1 MTGELRRLRRVSPNP
16 SEPNFCYNRR
26 PMAKNEYGADSI
38 KTLDPVTHIR
48 MRPGMYVGE
57 PGTGAMY
64 HDCIYILMK
73 EVIDNSVDEFVMGC
87 GKKIDVTV
95 NYDTGETSVRD
106 YGRGIP
112 LEKVVDCVSQMNTG
126 GKFDSDNFQFSAG
139 MNGVGTKAV
148 NALSEFF
155 EVRSFRDGAYSEA
168 FFKEGRLQS
177 KKRGTC
183 KTREP
188 NGTFIRY
195 RPDVTVL
202 KNFKVR
208 EEHVVR
214 RMKMYC
220 YVNAGLTI
228 NLNGQSICS
237 EHGLADLIAD
247 EAQFEKLYAPFHVK
261 TKNLEIIFTHT
272 NRFGEEY
279 HSFVNGQYTTDGG
292 THLTAFKEALTKALN
307 DWDAKKKFDGDDIR
321 DGLLGAVSLRI
332 MNPVFEGQTK
342 IKFVMNDIRSDLV
355 AEMKKE
361 IEVALHRSP
370 SETEKLIAKIE
381 ETGKIRSQLNSIKKQ
396 ARERSQAVQVRVPQL
411 KDCKNHLKLDK
422 IDKKTGKPEGE
433 GTMIFLTEGKSA
445 GGTLGNARDAMN
457 QAVFFLRGKCLN
469 TCGLNKDVLYK
480 NEEFFNLIKT
490 LDIEDTLDHLRY
502 GKIIFATDAD
512 VDGLHIRML
521 LTTFF
526 MRFYRQLITDGRVF
540 ILETPL
546 FRVRNKKEQYYCFSD
561 EERERAIKA
570 CGRGCE
576 ITRFKGLG
584 ELNAK
589 EFKDFIGPEMR
600 LTPVT
605 CVDDVDVEKTI
616 KFYMGANTPERKDYI
631 MDSLVCDSSEF

>member
-1 MTGELRRLRRVSPNP
+1 
-16 SEPNFCYNRR
+16 
-26 PMAKNEYGADSI
+26 MAKNEYSADNI

-73 EVIDNSVDEFVMGC
+73 EVIDNSIDEFVMGC
-87 GKKIDVTV
+87 GKKINVDV
-95 NYDTGETSVRD
+95 NYTTGETTVRD
-106 YGRGIP
+106 FGRGIP
-112 LEKVVDCVSQMNTG
+112 LEKVVDCVSQMKTG
-126 GKFDSDNFQFSAG
+126 GKFDSDSFQFSAG

-155 EVRSFRDGAYSEA
+155 EVRSFREGEYSEGI
-168 FFKEGRLQS
+168 FKEGRLQS
-177 KKRGTC
+177 KNRGKC
-183 KTREP
+183 KEREP
-188 NGTFIRY
+188 NGTYTRY
-195 RPDVTVL
+195 KPDVKVL
-202 KNFKVR
+202 KNFRVR
-208 EEHVVR
+208 EEHVMR
-214 RMKMYC
+214 RMRMYC

-228 NLNGQSICS
+228 NLNGQAICS
-237 EHGLADLIAD
+237 ERGLADLIAD
-247 EAQFEKLYAPFHVK
+247 EAQFEKLYTPFHIK

-307 DWDAKKKFDGDDIR
+307 DYDSKKHFDGDDIR
-321 DGLLGAVSLRI
+321 DGLIGAVSLRV

-342 IKFVMNDIRSDLV
+342 IKFVMNDLRAELV
-355 AEMKKE
+355 AQMKKE
-361 IEVALHRSP
+361 IETALHRSP

-381 ETGKIRSQLNSIKKQ
+381 ETGKIRSQLNTIKKQ
-396 ARERSQAVQVRVPQL
+396 ARERSQAVSVRVPQL

-422 IDKKTGKPEGE
+422 IDKKTSKPEGE
-433 GTMIFLTEGKSA
+433 NTMIFLAEGRSA

-469 TCGLNKDVLYK
+469 TYGLAKDILYK
-480 NEEFFNLIKT
+480 NEEFYNLIKT

-526 MRFYRQLITDGRVF
+526 MRFFRQLITDGRVF

-546 FRVRNKKEQYYCFSD
+546 FRVRNKKEQYYCYSE
-561 EERERAIKA
+561 EERENAIKK
-570 CGRGCE
+570 CGPKCE

-584 ELNAK
+584 EINAG
-589 EFKDFIGPEMR
+589 EFKEFIGPKMR

-605 CVDDVDVEKTI
+605 CMDDTDIEKTI
-616 KFYMGANTPERKDYI
+616 KFYMGANTPERRDYI
-631 MDSLVCDSSEF
+631 MDTLVCDASD

>member
-1 MTGELRRLRRVSPNP
+1 
-16 SEPNFCYNRR
+16 
-26 PMAKNEYGADSI
+26 MAKDNYGADSI

-73 EVIDNSVDEFVMGC
+73 EVIDNAIDEFGQ
-87 GKKIDVTV
+87 GFGRKIDVTV
-95 NYDTGETSVRD
+95 DYGTGEVSVRD

-126 GKFDSDNFQFSAG
+126 GKYDNENYQFSAG

-155 EVRSFRDGAYSEA
+155 EVRSFRDGAFSEA
-168 FFKEGRLQS
+168 YFKEGRLQS
-177 KKRGTC
+177 RKRGAC

-195 RPDVTVL
+195 RPDAKVL
-202 KNFKVR
+202 KHFKVR
-208 EEHVVR
+208 EEHVLR

-228 NLNGQSICS
+228 NLNGQAICS
-237 EHGLADLIAD
+237 DRGLSDLIAD
-247 EAQFEKLYAPFHVK
+247 EAQFEKLYAPFHLK
-261 TKNLEIIFTHT
+261 TKTLEIIFTHT

-279 HSFVNGQYTTDGG
+279 HTFVNGQYTTDGG

-307 DWDAKKKFDGDDIR
+307 DYDPKRKFDGDDIR
-321 DGLLGAVSLRI
+321 DGLLGAVSVRI

-342 IKFVMNDIRSDLV
+342 IKLVMNDLRADLV
-355 AEMKKE
+355 AQMRKE
-361 IEVALHRSP
+361 IEAVLHRAP
-370 SETEKLIAKIE
+370 AETDKLIAKIE
-381 ETGKIRSQLNSIKKQ
+381 ETGKIRSQLNTIKKQ
-396 ARERSQAVQVRVPQL
+396 ARERSQAVSVRVPQL
-411 KDCKNHLKLDK
+411 KDCKNHLRLDK
-422 IDKKTGKPEGE
+422 INKKTGKPEGDD
-433 GTMIFLTEGKSA
+433 TMIFLTEGQSA
-445 GGTLGNARDAMN
+445 GGTLGLARDTAN
-457 QAVFFLRGKCLN
+457 QAVFFLKGKPLN

-490 LDIEDTLDHLRY
+490 LDIEETLDHLRY
-502 GKIIFATDAD
+502 ARIIFATDAD

-526 MRFYRQLITDGRVF
+526 MRFYRQLVTDGRVF

-546 FRVRNKKEQYYCFSD
+546 FRVRNKKEHYFCYSD
-561 EERERAIKA
+561 AEREAAIKK
-570 CGRGCE
+570 CGKGCE

-584 ELNAK
+584 EIDK
-589 EFKDFIGPEMR
+589 DDFKGFIGDGIR

-605 CVDDVDVEKTI
+605 CADDVDVEKTI
-616 KFYMGANTPERKDYI
+616 KFYMGNNTPERKDYI

>member
-1 MTGELRRLRRVSPNP
+1 
-16 SEPNFCYNRR
+16 
-26 PMAKNEYGADSI
+26 MAKESYGAESI

-48 MRPGMYVGE
+48 TRPGMYVGE

-73 EVIDNSVDEFVMGC
+73 EVIDNSIDEFVMGA

-95 NYDTGETSVRD
+95 DYATGEVSVRD

-126 GKFDSDNFQFSAG
+126 GKFDNENFQFSAG

-155 EVRSFRDGAYSEA
+155 EVRSVREDEFSEA
-168 FFKEGRLQS
+168 YFEEGRLKS
-177 KKRGTC
+177 RKRG
-183 KTREP
+183 KLKVHEP

-195 RPDVTVL
+195 KPDAKVL
-202 KNFKVR
+202 KHFKVR
-208 EEHVVR
+208 EDHVLR

-228 NLNGQSICS
+228 NLNGQRIVSDK
-237 EHGLADLIAD
+237 GLADLIAD
-247 EAQFEKLYAPFHVK
+247 EAQFEKLYSPFHIK
-261 TKNLEIIFTHT
+261 TKTLEIIFTHT

-279 HSFVNGQYTTDGG
+279 YTFVNGQYTTDGG

-307 DWDAKKKFDGDDIR
+307 DFDPKKKFDGDDIR
-321 DGLLGAVSLRI
+321 DGLIGAVSVRI

-342 IKFVMNDIRSDLV
+342 IKLVMNDLRTELV
-355 AEMKKE
+355 QQMKKE
-361 IEVALHRSP
+361 IETELHRSP
-370 SETEKLIAKIE
+370 GETQRLIAKIE
-381 ETGKIRSQLNSIKKQ
+381 ETGKIRSQLNTIKRE
-396 ARERSQAVQVRVPQL
+396 AREKSQAISVRVPQL

-422 IDKKTGKPEGE
+422 INKKTGKPEGAD
-433 GTMIFLTEGKSA
+433 TMIFLTEGLSA
-445 GGTLGNARDAMN
+445 GGTLGAARDAMN
-457 QAVFFLRGKCLN
+457 QAVFFLRGKPLN
-469 TCGLNKDVLYK
+469 TCSLNKDVLYR

-490 LDIEDTLDHLRY
+490 LDVDESLDHLRY

-526 MRFYRQLITDGRVF
+526 MRFYRQLVLDGRVF

-546 FRVRNKKEQYYCFSD
+546 FRVRNKKEHYFCYSD
-561 EERERAIKA
+561 EEREAAIKK
-570 CGRGCE
+570 CGKGCE

-584 ELNAK
+584 EIDR
-589 EFKDFIGPEMR
+589 EDFKGFIGEDMR

-605 CVDDVDVEKTI
+605 CADDSDVEKTI
-616 KFYMGANTPERKDYI
+616 KFYMGSNTPERKDYI
-631 MDSLVCDSSEF
+631 MESLVCDDSAWE

>member
-1 MTGELRRLRRVSPNP
+1 
-16 SEPNFCYNRR
+16 
-26 PMAKNEYGADSI
+26 MAKNDYSAESI

-155 EVRSFRDGAYSEA
+155 EVRSFRNGEYSEA
-168 FFKEGRLQS
+168 LFKEGRLQS
-177 KKRGTC
+177 KRRGTC

-188 NGTFIRY
+188 NGTFIHY
-195 RPDVTVL
+195 RPDVKVL

-208 EEHVVR
+208 EEHVLR
-214 RMKMYC
+214 RMRMYC

-247 EAQFEKLYAPFHVK
+247 EAQFEKLYTPFHVK
-261 TKNLEIIFTHT
+261 TRNLEIIFTHT

-321 DGLLGAVSLRI
+321 DGLVGAVSLRI

-342 IKFVMNDIRSDLV
+342 IKFVMNDIRADLV

-381 ETGKIRSQLNSIKKQ
+381 ETGKIRSQLNTIKKQ

-605 CVDDVDVEKTI
+605 CADDVDVEKTI

>member
-1 MTGELRRLRRVSPNP
+1 
-16 SEPNFCYNRR
+16 
-26 PMAKNEYGADSI
+26 MAKNDYGAESI

-73 EVIDNSVDEFVMGC
+73 EVIDNAIDEFGQGF
-87 GKKIDVTV
+87 GKKIDVNV
-95 NYDTGETSVRD
+95 NYDSGEVSVRD

-126 GKFDSDNFQFSAG
+126 GKYDNENYQFSAG

-148 NALSEFF
+148 NALSEYF
-155 EVRSFRDGAYSEA
+155 EVRAFRGGEYSEA

-195 RPDVTVL
+195 KPDVKVL
-202 KNFKVR
+202 KSFKVR
-208 EEHVVR
+208 EEHVLR
-214 RMKMYC
+214 RMRMYC

-228 NLNGQSICS
+228 NLNGQQICS
-237 EHGLADLIAD
+237 ERGLADLISD
-247 EAQFEKLYAPFHVK
+247 EAQFEKLYAPFYIRTK
-261 TKNLEIIFTHT
+261 TLEIIFTHT

-279 HSFVNGQYTTDGG
+279 HTFVNGQYTTDGG

-307 DWDAKKKFDGDDIR
+307 DYDAKKKFDGDDIR
-321 DGLLGAVSLRI
+321 DGLIGAVSLRI

-342 IKFVMNDIRSDLV
+342 IKFVMNDIRADLV
-355 AEMKKE
+355 AEMKKAIDAE
-361 IEVALHRSP
+361 LHRSP
-370 SETEKLIAKIE
+370 SETDKLIAKIE
-381 ETGKIRSQLNSIKKQ
+381 ETGKIRSQLNTIKKQ
-396 ARERSQAVQVRVPQL
+396 ARERTQAVSVRVPQL

-422 IDKKTGKPEGE
+422 VNKKTGKAEGE
-433 GTMIFLTEGKSA
+433 ETMIFLTEGKSA

-490 LDIEDTLDHLRY
+490 LDIEETLDHLRY

-526 MRFYRQLITDGRVF
+526 MRFYRQLVTDGRIF

-561 EERERAIKA
+561 DEREKAIRK
-570 CGRGCE
+570 CGKGCE

-605 CVDDVDVEKTI
+605 CADDTDVEKTI

>member
-1 MTGELRRLRRVSPNP
+1 
-16 SEPNFCYNRR
+16 
-26 PMAKNEYGADSI
+26 MAKNDYGAESI

-64 HDCIYILMK
+64 HDCVYILMK
-73 EVIDNSVDEFVMGC
+73 EVIDNAIDEFGQGF
-87 GKKIDVTV
+87 GKKIDVNV
-95 NYDTGETSVRD
+95 NYASGEVSVRD

-126 GKFDSDNFQFSAG
+126 GKYDNENYQFSAG

-155 EVRSFRDGAYSEA
+155 EVRAFRGGEYSEA

-195 RPDVTVL
+195 KPDVKVL

-208 EEHVVR
+208 EEHVLR
-214 RMKMYC
+214 RMRMYC

-228 NLNGQSICS
+228 NLNGQPICS
-237 EHGLADLIAD
+237 ERGLADLISD
-247 EAQFEKLYAPFHVK
+247 EAQFEKLYAPFHIRTK
-261 TKNLEIIFTHT
+261 TLEIIFTHT

-279 HSFVNGQYTTDGG
+279 HTFVNGQYTTDGG

-307 DWDAKKKFDGDDIR
+307 DYDAKKKFDGDDIR
-321 DGLLGAVSLRI
+321 DGLIGAVSLRI

-342 IKFVMNDIRSDLV
+342 IKFVMNDIRADLV
-355 AEMKKE
+355 AEMKKAIDAE
-361 IEVALHRSP
+361 LHRAP
-370 SETEKLIAKIE
+370 AETDKLIAKIE
-381 ETGKIRSQLNSIKKQ
+381 ETGKIRSQLNTIKKQ
-396 ARERSQAVQVRVPQL
+396 ARERTQAVSVRVPQL

-422 IDKKTGKPEGE
+422 INKKTGKAEGE
-433 GTMIFLTEGKSA
+433 ETMIFLTEGKSA

-490 LDIEDTLDHLRY
+490 LDIEETLDHLRY

-526 MRFYRQLITDGRVF
+526 MRFYRQLVTDGRIY

-561 EERERAIKA
+561 DEREKAIRK
-570 CGRGCE
+570 CGKGCE

-605 CVDDVDVEKTI
+605 CADDTDVEKTI

-631 MDSLVCDSSEF
+631 MDSLVCDSSEY

>member
-1 MTGELRRLRRVSPNP
+1 
-16 SEPNFCYNRR
+16 
-26 PMAKNEYGADSI
+26 MAKDYGDTSI

-48 MRPGMYVGE
+48 TRPGMYVGE

-73 EVIDNSVDEFVMGC
+73 EVIDNSVDEFVMGK
-87 GKKIDVTV
+87 GKRIDVNV

-112 LEKVVDCVSQMNTG
+112 LGKVVDCVSQMNTG
-126 GKFDSDNFQFSAG
+126 GKFDSDAFQFSAG

-148 NALSEFF
+148 NALSSFF
-155 EVRSFRDGAYSEA
+155 EVRSFRDGEFSEA
-168 FFKEGRLQS
+168 YFEEGRLKRQ
-177 KKRGTC
+177 KRGKQ
-183 KTREP
+183 KTAEK

-195 RPDVTVL
+195 KPDVKVL
-202 KNFKVR
+202 KHFKVR
-208 EEHVVR
+208 EEHVLR

-228 NLNGQSICS
+228 VLNGQEICS
-237 EHGLADLIAD
+237 DRGLADLIAD
-247 EAQFEKLYAPFHVK
+247 EAQFEKLYAPFHIR
-261 TKNLEIIFTHT
+261 TKQFEIIFTHT

-307 DWDAKKKFDGDDIR
+307 EYDTKKKFDGDDIR
-321 DGLLGAVSLRI
+321 DGLIGAVSLRI

-342 IKFVMNDIRSDLV
+342 IKFVMNDIKADLV

-361 IEVALHRSP
+361 ILAALHRS
-370 SETEKLIAKIE
+370 SAETEKLVKKIE
-381 ETGKIRSQLNSIKKQ
+381 ETGKIRSQLNTIKKQ
-396 ARERSQAVQVRVPQL
+396 ARERTQATSVRVPQL
-411 KDCKNHLKLDK
+411 KDCKNHLRLDK
-422 IDKKTGKPEGE
+422 IVKKTGKPEGE
-433 GTMIFLTEGKSA
+433 DTMIFLTEGQSA

-457 QAVFFLRGKCLN
+457 QAVFFLRGKPLN
-469 TCGLNKDVLYK
+469 TFGVGKEVLYK

-490 LDIEDTLDHLRY
+490 LDIEETLDHLRY

-521 LTTFF
+521 LATFF
-526 MRFYRQLITDGRVF
+526 MRFYRQLITDGRVY

-546 FRVRNKKEQYYCFSD
+546 FRVRNKKEQHYCFSD
-561 EERERAIKA
+561 EEREEAIKK

-589 EFKDFIGPEMR
+589 EFKDFIGPNMR

-605 CVDDVDVEKTI
+605 CSDDIDVEKTI

-631 MDSLVCDSSEF
+631 MDSLVCDAAEF

>member
-1 MTGELRRLRRVSPNP
+1 
-16 SEPNFCYNRR
+16 
-26 PMAKNEYGADSI
+26 MAKENYSDDNI

-73 EVIDNSVDEFVMGC
+73 EVIDNSIDEFVMGC
-87 GKKIDVTV
+87 GKRIDVTV

-112 LEKVVDCVSQMNTG
+112 LGKVVDCVSQMNTG
-126 GKFDSDNFQFSAG
+126 GKFDSDSFQFSAG

-155 EVRSFRDGAYSEA
+155 EVRSYREGEFSEA
-168 FFKEGRLQS
+168 YFEEGRLKS
-177 KKRGTC
+177 KKRG
-183 KTREP
+183 KQKEP
-188 NGTFIRY
+188 QRDGTFIRY
-195 RPDVTVL
+195 KPDAKVL
-202 KNFKVR
+202 KHFKVR
-208 EEHVVR
+208 EEHVLR

-228 NLNGQSICS
+228 TLNGQTICS
-237 EHGLADLIAD
+237 DHGLQDLIAD
-247 EAQFEKLYAPFHVK
+247 EVQFEKLYAPFHIK
-261 TKNLEIIFTHT
+261 TKTLEIIFTHT

-307 DWDAKKKFDGDDIR
+307 DYDSKKKFEGDDIR
-321 DGLLGAVSLRI
+321 DGLIGAVSIRI

-355 AEMKKE
+355 AEMRKE
-361 IEVALHRSP
+361 IESALHRSP
-370 SETEKLIAKIE
+370 AETDKLIAKIE
-381 ETGKIRSQLNSIKKQ
+381 ETGKIRSQLVTIKKK
-396 ARERSQAVQVRVPQL
+396 AREHAQAVSVRVPQL

-422 IDKKTGKPEGE
+422 INKKTGKAEGE
-433 GTMIFLTEGKSA
+433 DTMIFLTEGLSA
-445 GGTLGNARDAMN
+445 GGTLGKVRDAAT

-469 TCGLNKDVLYK
+469 TCGMSKNVLYE
-480 NEEFFNLIKT
+480 NVEFFNLIKT
-490 LDIEDTLDHLRY
+490 LDVDETLEHLRY

-526 MRFYRQLITDGRVF
+526 MRFYRQLVTDGRVF

-561 EERERAIKA
+561 EERETAIKK

-584 ELNAK
+584 ELDDDD
-589 EFKDFIGPEMR
+589 FRDFIGPDMR

-605 CVDDVDVEKTI
+605 CADDSDVEKTI
-616 KFYMGANTPERKDYI
+616 KFYMGSNTPERKDYI
-631 MDSLVCDSSEF
+631 MNTLVCDETSFE

>member
-1 MTGELRRLRRVSPNP
+1 
-16 SEPNFCYNRR
+16 
-26 PMAKNEYGADSI
+26 MAKDYGDTSI

-48 MRPGMYVGE
+48 TRPGMYVGE

-73 EVIDNSVDEFVMGC
+73 EVIDNSIDEFVMGC
-87 GKKIDVTV
+87 GKRIDVNV

-112 LEKVVDCVSQMNTG
+112 LGKVVDCVSQMNTG
-126 GKFDSDNFQFSAG
+126 GKFDSDSFQFSAG

-155 EVRSFRDGAYSEA
+155 EVRAFREGEFSEA

-177 KKRGTC
+177 KKRGKQ
-183 KTREP
+183 KTAERD
-188 NGTFIRY
+188 GTFIRY
-195 RPDVTVL
+195 KPDVKVL

-228 NLNGQSICS
+228 TLNGQEICS
-237 EHGLADLIAD
+237 DHGLADLIAD
-247 EAQFEKLYAPFHVK
+247 EAQFEKLYAPFHIK

-307 DWDAKKKFDGDDIR
+307 EYDSKKKFDGDDIR
-321 DGLLGAVSLRI
+321 DGLIGAVSLRI

-342 IKFVMNDIRSDLV
+342 IKFVMNDIKAELV
-355 AEMKKE
+355 TEMRQE
-361 IEVALHRSP
+361 ILSALHRS
-370 SETEKLIAKIE
+370 SAETEKLIKKIE
-381 ETGKIRSQLNSIKKQ
+381 ETGKIRSQLNTIKKQ
-396 ARERSQAVQVRVPQL
+396 ARERAQATSVRVPQL

-422 IDKKTGKPEGE
+422 IVKKTGKPEGE
-433 GTMIFLTEGKSA
+433 DTMIFLTEGQSA

-457 QAVFFLRGKCLN
+457 QAVFFLRGKPLN
-469 TCGLNKDVLYK
+469 TFGVGKEVLYK

-490 LDIEDTLDHLRY
+490 LDIEETLDHLRY

-521 LTTFF
+521 LATFF
-526 MRFYRQLITDGRVF
+526 MRFYRQLITDGRVY

-561 EERERAIKA
+561 REREEAIRK

-589 EFKDFIGPEMR
+589 EFKDFIGPDMR

-605 CVDDVDVEKTI
+605 CSDDVDVEKTI

-631 MDSLVCDSSEF
+631 MDSLVCDAAEF

>member
-1 MTGELRRLRRVSPNP
+1 
-16 SEPNFCYNRR
+16 
-26 PMAKNEYGADSI
+26 MAKDYADSSI

-73 EVIDNSVDEFVMGC
+73 EVIDNSIDEFVMGA
-87 GKKIDVTV
+87 GRRIDVNV

-112 LEKVVDCVSQMNTG
+112 LGKVVDCVSQMNTG
-126 GKFDSDNFQFSAG
+126 GKFDSDSFQFSAG

-155 EVRSFRDGAYSEA
+155 EVRSYRDGEYSEA
-168 FFKEGRLQS
+168 YFEEGRIKS
-177 KKRGTC
+177 KKRGKA
-183 KTREP
+183 KTSDGH
-188 NGTFIRY
+188 GTYTRY
-195 RPDVTVL
+195 KPDVKVL
-202 KNFKVR
+202 KHFKVR

-214 RMKMYC
+214 RMRMYC

-228 NLNGQSICS
+228 SLNGQEIRSDK
-237 EHGLADLIAD
+237 GLQDLIAD
-247 EAQFEKLYAPFHVK
+247 EAQFEKLYQPFHVK

-272 NRFGEEY
+272 NRFGEGY

-307 DWDAKKKFDGDDIR
+307 DYDPKKKFDGDDIR
-321 DGLLGAVSLRI
+321 DGLIGAVSLRI

-342 IKFVMNDIRSDLV
+342 IKFVMNDIRAELV
-355 AEMKKE
+355 QQMKKE
-361 IEVALHRSP
+361 IEAALHRSP
-370 SETEKLIAKIE
+370 AETEKLIAKIE
-381 ETGKIRSQLNSIKKQ
+381 ETGKIRSQLNTIKKQ
-396 ARERSQAVQVRVPQL
+396 ARERTQATQVRVPQL

-422 IDKKTGKPEGE
+422 INKKTGKAEGE
-433 GTMIFLTEGKSA
+433 ETMIFLTEGKSA

-469 TCGLNKDVLYK
+469 TFGLNKDILYK
-480 NEEFFNLIKT
+480 NEEFFNLIKS
-490 LDIEDTLDHLRY
+490 LDIEEKLDNLRY

-526 MRFYRQLITDGRVF
+526 MRFYRQLIMDGRVF

-561 EERERAIKA
+561 AEREAAIKK

-589 EFKDFIGPEMR
+589 EFKDFIGPKMR

-605 CVDDVDVEKTI
+605 CADDVDVEKTI
-616 KFYMGANTPERKDYI
+616 KFYMGSNTPERKDYI
-631 MDSLVCDSSEF
+631 MESLVCDSSDF

>member
-1 MTGELRRLRRVSPNP
+1 
-16 SEPNFCYNRR
+16 
-26 PMAKNEYGADSI
+26 MAKDNYGADSI

-73 EVIDNSVDEFVMGC
+73 EVIDNAIDEFGQ
-87 GKKIDVTV
+87 GFGRKIDVTV
-95 NYDTGETSVRD
+95 NYDTGEVSVRD

-126 GKFDSDNFQFSAG
+126 GKYDNENYQFSAG

-168 FFKEGRLQS
+168 FFREGRLQS

-183 KTREP
+183 RTREP
-188 NGTFIRY
+188 DGTFIRY
-195 RPDVTVL
+195 KPDVKVL

-208 EEHVVR
+208 EEHVLR

-228 NLNGQSICS
+228 HLNGQSICS
-237 EHGLADLIAD
+237 DKGLSDLIAD
-247 EAQFEKLYAPFHVK
+247 EAQFEKLYAPFHLK
-261 TKNLEIIFTHT
+261 TKTLEIIFTHT

-279 HSFVNGQYTTDGG
+279 HTFVNGQYTTDCG

-307 DWDAKKKFDGDDIR
+307 DYDPKKKFDGDDIR
-321 DGLLGAVSLRI
+321 DGLLGAVSVRI

-342 IKFVMNDIRSDLV
+342 IKLVMNDLRADLV
-355 AEMKKE
+355 AQMRKE
-361 IEVALHRSP
+361 IEAVLHRAP
-370 SETEKLIAKIE
+370 AEADKLIAKIE
-381 ETGKIRSQLNSIKKQ
+381 ETGRIRSQLNTIKKQ
-396 ARERSQAVQVRVPQL
+396 ARERSQAVSVRVPQL
-411 KDCKNHLKLDK
+411 KDCKNHLRLDK
-422 IDKKTGKPEGE
+422 INKKTGKPEGDD
-433 GTMIFLTEGKSA
+433 TMIFLTEGQSA
-445 GGTLGNARDAMN
+445 GGTLGLARDTTN
-457 QAVFFLRGKCLN
+457 QAVFFLKGKPLN
-469 TCGLNKDVLYK
+469 TCGLNKDVLYR

-490 LDIEDTLDHLRY
+490 LDIEETLDHLRY
-502 GKIIFATDAD
+502 SRIVFATDAD

-526 MRFYRQLITDGRVF
+526 MRFYRQLVTDGRVF

-546 FRVRNKKEQYYCFSD
+546 FRVRNKKEHYFCYTD
-561 EERERAIKA
+561 AEREAAIRK
-570 CGRGCE
+570 CGKGCE

-584 ELNAK
+584 EIDK
-589 EFKDFIGPEMR
+589 DDFKGFIGEGIR

-605 CVDDVDVEKTI
+605 CSDDVDVEKTI
-616 KFYMGANTPERKDYI
+616 KFYMGNNTPERKDYI
-631 MDSLVCDSSEF
+631 MDSLVCDSTEF

>member
-1 MTGELRRLRRVSPNP
+1 
-16 SEPNFCYNRR
+16 
-26 PMAKNEYGADSI
+26 MAKNDYSAASI

-48 MRPGMYVGE
+48 TRPGMYVGE

-73 EVIDNSVDEFVMGC
+73 EVIDNSIDEFVMGC

-95 NYDTGETSVRD
+95 NYTTGETSVRD

-126 GKFDSDNFQFSAG
+126 GKFDSDSFQFSAG

-155 EVRSFRDGAYSEA
+155 EVRAFRDGEYSEA
-168 FFKEGRLQS
+168 FFKEGRLQT
-177 KKRGTC
+177 KKRGKC
-183 KTREP
+183 ASREP

-195 RPDVTVL
+195 KPDAKVL

-208 EEHVVR
+208 EEHVLR

-228 NLNGQSICS
+228 NLNGEPICS
-237 EHGLADLIAD
+237 DRGLADLIAD

-272 NRFGEEY
+272 NRFGEQY

-307 DWDAKKKFDGDDIR
+307 DYDPKKKFDGDDIR
-321 DGLLGAVSLRI
+321 DGLIGAVSIRI

-342 IKFVMNDIRSDLV
+342 IKFVMNDIRAELV
-355 AEMKKE
+355 QQMRKE
-361 IEVALHRSP
+361 IEAALHRSAA
-370 SETEKLIAKIE
+370 ETEKLIAKIE

-396 ARERSQAVQVRVPQL
+396 ARERTQAVSVRVPQL

-422 IDKKTGKPEGE
+422 IDKKTKRPEGDD
-433 GTMIFLTEGKSA
+433 TMIFLTEGQSA
-445 GGTLGNARDAMN
+445 GGTLGLARDAMN
-457 QAVFFLRGKCLN
+457 QAVFFLKGKPLN

-490 LDIEDTLDHLRY
+490 LDIEETLDHLRY
-502 GKIIFATDAD
+502 SKIIFATDAD

-526 MRFYRQLITDGRVF
+526 MRFYRQLITDGRVY

-546 FRVRNKKEQYYCFSD
+546 FRVRNKKEQYYCFTD
-561 EERERAIKA
+561 EEREAAIKK

-589 EFKDFIGPEMR
+589 EFKDFIGEEMR

-605 CVDDVDVEKTI
+605 CADDHDVEKTI
-616 KFYMGANTPERKDYI
+616 KFYMGSNTPERKDYI
-631 MDSLVCDSSEF
+631 MESLVCDAAEF

>member
-1 MTGELRRLRRVSPNP
+1 
-16 SEPNFCYNRR
+16 
-26 PMAKNEYGADSI
+26 MAKDYKDDSI

-64 HDCIYILMK
+64 HDCIYIMMK
-73 EVIDNSVDEFVMGC
+73 EVIDNSIDEFVMGE
-87 GKKIDVTV
+87 GKRIDVTV

-112 LEKVVDCVSQMNTG
+112 LGKVVDCVSQMNTG
-126 GKFDSDNFQFSAG
+126 GKFDSESFQFSAG

-155 EVRSFRDGAYSEA
+155 EVRSFRDGEYSEA
-168 FFKEGRLQS
+168 FFEEGRIKSQ
-177 KKRGTC
+177 KRGKA
-183 KTREP
+183 KTSDGH
-188 NGTFIRY
+188 GTFIRY
-195 RPDVTVL
+195 KPDVKIL
-202 KNFKVR
+202 KHFKVR
-208 EEHVVR
+208 EEHVLR

-228 NLNGQSICS
+228 SLNGQEIRSDR
-237 EHGLADLIAD
+237 GLSDLIAD
-247 EAQFEKLYAPFHVK
+247 EAQFEKLYTPFHIK

-272 NRFGEEY
+272 NRFGEQY

-307 DWDAKKKFDGDDIR
+307 DYDAKKKFDGDDIR
-321 DGLLGAVSLRI
+321 DGLIGSVSLRI

-342 IKFVMNDIRSDLV
+342 IKLVMNDIRADLV
-355 AEMKKE
+355 SQMKKE
-361 IEVALHRSP
+361 IEAVLHRSP
-370 SETEKLIAKIE
+370 SETEKLISKIE

-396 ARERSQAVQVRVPQL
+396 ARERTQATQVRVPQL

-422 IDKKTGKPEGE
+422 INRKTGRPEGE
-433 GTMIFLTEGKSA
+433 ETMIFLTEGQSA

-457 QAVFFLRGKCLN
+457 QAVFFLRGKPLN
-469 TCGLNKDVLYK
+469 TFGVGKEVLYK

-490 LDIEDTLDHLRY
+490 LDIEDTLEHLRY

-526 MRFYRQLITDGRVF
+526 MRFYRQLVTDGRIF

-546 FRVRNKKEQYYCFSD
+546 FRVRNKKEQYYCYSD
-561 EERERAIKA
+561 GEREAAIKK
-570 CGRGCE
+570 CGKGCE

-584 ELNAK
+584 EVNAK
-589 EFKDFIGPEMR
+589 EFKDFIGENMR

-605 CVDDVDVEKTI
+605 CSDDVDVEKTI

-631 MDSLVCDSSEF
+631 MDTLVCDESSFE

>member
-1 MTGELRRLRRVSPNP
+1 
-16 SEPNFCYNRR
+16 
-26 PMAKNEYGADSI
+26 MAKENYGADSI

-73 EVIDNSVDEFVMGC
+73 EVIDNAIDEFVQGF
-87 GKKIDVTV
+87 GKKIDVNV
-95 NYDTGETSVRD
+95 NYDTGEVSVRD

-126 GKFDSDNFQFSAG
+126 GKYDNENYQFSAG

-155 EVRSFRDGAYSEA
+155 EVRAFRDGAYSEG

-177 KKRGTC
+177 QKRGKC
-183 KTREP
+183 AKSEP
-188 NGTFIRY
+188 NGTYIHY
-195 RPDVTVL
+195 KPDVKVL

-208 EEHVVR
+208 EEHVLR

-228 NLNGQSICS
+228 VLNGQEICS
-237 EHGLADLIAD
+237 THGLADLIAD
-247 EAQFEKLYAPFHVK
+247 EAQFEKLYAPFHIK
-261 TKNLEIIFTHT
+261 TKSLEIIFTHT

-279 HSFVNGQYTTDGG
+279 HTFVNGQYTTDGG
-292 THLTAFKEALTKALN
+292 THLTAFKEALTKPLN
-307 DWDAKKKFDGDDIR
+307 DYDPKKKFDGDDIR
-321 DGLLGAVSLRI
+321 DGLLGAVSVRI

-342 IKFVMNDIRSDLV
+342 IKLVMNDLRSDLV
-355 AEMKKE
+355 AQMRKE
-361 IEVALHRSP
+361 IETVLHRSP
-370 SETEKLIAKIE
+370 AETDKLIAKIE
-381 ETGKIRSQLNSIKKQ
+381 ETGKIRSQLNTIKKQ
-396 ARERSQAVQVRVPQL
+396 ARERSQAVSVRVPQL

-422 IDKKTGKPEGE
+422 INKKTGKPEGDD
-433 GTMIFLTEGKSA
+433 TMIFLTEGQSA
-445 GGTLGNARDAMN
+445 GGTLGLARDTMN
-457 QAVFFLRGKCLN
+457 QAVFFLKGKPLN
-469 TCGLNKDVLYK
+469 TCGLNKDVLYR

-502 GKIIFATDAD
+502 GRIIFATDAD

-546 FRVRNKKEQYYCFSD
+546 FRVRNKKEHYFCYSD
-561 EERERAIKA
+561 AEREAAIKK
-570 CGRGCE
+570 CGKGCE

-584 ELNAK
+584 EIDK
-589 EFKDFIGPEMR
+589 DDFKGFIGDEIR

-605 CVDDVDVEKTI
+605 CADDQDVEKTI
-616 KFYMGANTPERKDYI
+616 KFYMGSNTPERKDYI

>member
-1 MTGELRRLRRVSPNP
+1 
-16 SEPNFCYNRR
+16 
-26 PMAKNEYGADSI
+26 MAKDYGDTSI

-73 EVIDNSVDEFVMGC
+73 EVIDNSIDEFVMGC

-95 NYDTGETSVRD
+95 NYDTGEVSVRD

-112 LEKVVDCVSQMNTG
+112 LGKVVDCVSQMNTG
-126 GKFDSDNFQFSAG
+126 GKFDSDSFQFSAG

-155 EVRSFRDGAYSEA
+155 EVRSFREGEFSEA
-168 FFKEGRLQS
+168 YFEEGRLKS
-177 KKRGTC
+177 KRRGKQ
-183 KTREP
+183 KTAERD
-188 NGTFIRY
+188 GTFIRY
-195 RPDVTVL
+195 KPDVKVL
-202 KNFKVR
+202 KHFKVR
-208 EEHVVR
+208 EEHVLR

-228 NLNGQSICS
+228 VLNGQSICS
-237 EHGLADLIAD
+237 ERGLADLVSD
-247 EAQFEKLYAPFHVK
+247 EVQFEKLYTPFHVK

-307 DWDAKKKFDGDDIR
+307 DYDAKKKFDGDDIR
-321 DGLLGAVSLRI
+321 DGLLGAVSIRI

-342 IKFVMNDIRSDLV
+342 IKFVMNDIRAELV
-355 AEMKKE
+355 AEMKKA
-361 IEVALHRSP
+361 IEAELHRAP
-370 SETEKLIAKIE
+370 AETEKLIAKIE
-381 ETGKIRSQLNSIKKQ
+381 ETGKIRSQLNTIKKK
-396 ARERSQAVQVRVPQL
+396 AREHAQAVSVRVPQL
-411 KDCKNHLKLDK
+411 KDCKHHLRLDK
-422 IDKKTGKPEGE
+422 VDRKTGQPEGAD
-433 GTMIFLTEGKSA
+433 TMIFLTEGLSA
-445 GGTLGNARDAMN
+445 GGTLGLARDTMN
-457 QAVFFLRGKCLN
+457 QAVFFLKGKPLN
-469 TCGLNKDVLYK
+469 TCGLNKDVLYR

-526 MRFYRQLITDGRVF
+526 MRFYRQLVTDGRVF

-546 FRVRNKKEQYYCFSD
+546 FRVRNKKEHYFCYTD
-561 EERERAIKA
+561 AEREAAIRK

-589 EFKDFIGPEMR
+589 EFKDFIGPDMR

-605 CVDDVDVEKTI
+605 CSDDQDVEKTI
-616 KFYMGANTPERKDYI
+616 KFYMGSNTPERKGYI
-631 MDSLVCDSSEF
+631 MDSLVCDAAEF

>member
-1 MTGELRRLRRVSPNP
+1 
-16 SEPNFCYNRR
+16 
-26 PMAKNEYGADSI
+26 
-38 KTLDPVTHIR
+38 
-48 MRPGMYVGE
+48 MYVGE

-73 EVIDNSVDEFVMGC
+73 EVIDNSVDEFVMGE
-87 GKKIDVTV
+87 GKRIEVNV
-95 NYDTGETSVRD
+95 NYDSGETSVRD

-112 LEKVVDCVSQMNTG
+112 LGKVVDCVSQMNTG
-126 GKFDSDNFQFSAG
+126 GKFDSDAFQFSAG

-155 EVRSFRDGAYSEA
+155 EVRSFREGEFSEA

-177 KKRGTC
+177 KKRGKC
-183 KTREP
+183 KTSEAH
-188 NGTFIRY
+188 GTFIRY
-195 RPDVTVL
+195 KPDVKVL

-208 EEHVVR
+208 EEHVLR
-214 RMKMYC
+214 RMRMYC

-228 NLNGQSICS
+228 SLNGQEICS
-237 EHGLADLIAD
+237 DHGLADLIAD

-307 DWDAKKKFDGDDIR
+307 EYDSKKKFDGDDIR
-321 DGLLGAVSLRI
+321 DGLIGAVSLRI

-355 AEMKKE
+355 NEMKKE
-361 IEVALHRSP
+361 ILTVLHRAP
-370 SETEKLIAKIE
+370 AETEKLISKIE
-381 ETGKIRSQLNSIKKQ
+381 ETGKIRSQLNTIKKQ
-396 ARERSQAVQVRVPQL
+396 AREKSQAISVRVPQL

-422 IDKKTGKPEGE
+422 VNKKTGRPEGDD
-433 GTMIFLTEGKSA
+433 TMIFLTEGLSA
-445 GGTLGNARDAMN
+445 GGTLGQARDAMN

-469 TCGLNKDVLYK
+469 TCGLNKSVLYD
-480 NEEFFNLIKT
+480 NAEFFNLIKT
-490 LDIEDTLDHLRY
+490 LDVDETLDHLRY

-526 MRFYRQLITDGRVF
+526 MRFYRQLITDGRVY

-561 EERERAIKA
+561 EEREEAIKK

-589 EFKDFIGPEMR
+589 EFKDFIGPDMR

-605 CVDDVDVEKTI
+605 CSDDTDVEKTI
-616 KFYMGANTPERKDYI
+616 KFYMGQNTEERRNYI
-631 MDSLVCDSSEF
+631 MDSLVCDAQDF

>member
-1 MTGELRRLRRVSPNP
+1 
-16 SEPNFCYNRR
+16 
-26 PMAKNEYGADSI
+26 MAKDYGDTSI

-48 MRPGMYVGE
+48 TRPGMYVGE

-73 EVIDNSVDEFVMGC
+73 EVIDNSVDEFVMGK
-87 GKKIDVTV
+87 GKRIDVNV

-112 LEKVVDCVSQMNTG
+112 LGKVVDCVSQMNTG
-126 GKFDSDNFQFSAG
+126 GKFDSDAFQFSAG

-148 NALSEFF
+148 NALSSFF
-155 EVRSFRDGAYSEA
+155 EVRSFRDGEFSEA
-168 FFKEGRLQS
+168 YFEEGRLKRQ
-177 KKRGTC
+177 KRGKQ
-183 KTREP
+183 KTAEK

-195 RPDVTVL
+195 KPDVKVL
-202 KNFKVR
+202 KHFKVR
-208 EEHVVR
+208 EEHVLR

-228 NLNGQSICS
+228 VLNGQEICS
-237 EHGLADLIAD
+237 DRGRADLIAD
-247 EAQFEKLYAPFHVK
+247 EAQFEKLYAPFHIR
-261 TKNLEIIFTHT
+261 TKQFEIIFTHT

-307 DWDAKKKFDGDDIR
+307 EYDTKKKFDGDDIR
-321 DGLLGAVSLRI
+321 DGLIGAVSLRI

-342 IKFVMNDIRSDLV
+342 IKFVMNDIKADLV

-361 IEVALHRSP
+361 ILAALHRS
-370 SETEKLIAKIE
+370 SAETEKLVKKIE
-381 ETGKIRSQLNSIKKQ
+381 ETGKIRSQLNTIKKQ
-396 ARERSQAVQVRVPQL
+396 ARERTQATSVRVPQL
-411 KDCKNHLKLDK
+411 KDCKNHLRLDK
-422 IDKKTGKPEGE
+422 IVKKTGKPEGE
-433 GTMIFLTEGKSA
+433 DTMIFLTEGQSA

-457 QAVFFLRGKCLN
+457 QAVFFLRGKPLN
-469 TCGLNKDVLYK
+469 TFGVGKEVLYK

-490 LDIEDTLDHLRY
+490 LDIEETLDHLRY

-521 LTTFF
+521 LATFF
-526 MRFYRQLITDGRVF
+526 MRFYRQLITDGRVY

-546 FRVRNKKEQYYCFSD
+546 FRVRNKKEQHYCFSD
-561 EERERAIKA
+561 EEREEAIKK

-576 ITRFKGLG
+576 STRFKGLG

-589 EFKDFIGPEMR
+589 EFKDFIGPNMR

-605 CVDDVDVEKTI
+605 CSDDIDVEKTI

-631 MDSLVCDSSEF
+631 MDSLVCDAAEF

>member
-1 MTGELRRLRRVSPNP
+1 
-16 SEPNFCYNRR
+16 
-26 PMAKNEYGADSI
+26 MAKDNYGADSI

-73 EVIDNSVDEFVMGC
+73 EVIDNAIDEFGQ
-87 GKKIDVTV
+87 GFGRKIDVTV
-95 NYDTGETSVRD
+95 NYDTGEVSVRD

-126 GKFDSDNFQFSAG
+126 GKYDNENYQFSAG

-168 FFKEGRLQS
+168 FFREGRLQS

-183 KTREP
+183 RTREP
-188 NGTFIRY
+188 DGTFIRY
-195 RPDVTVL
+195 KPDVKVL

-208 EEHVVR
+208 EEHVLR

-237 EHGLADLIAD
+237 DKGLSDLIAD
-247 EAQFEKLYAPFHVK
+247 EAQFEKLYAPFHLK
-261 TKNLEIIFTHT
+261 TKTLEIIFTHT

-279 HSFVNGQYTTDGG
+279 HTFVNGQYTTDGG

-307 DWDAKKKFDGDDIR
+307 DYDPKKKFDGDDIR
-321 DGLLGAVSLRI
+321 DGLLGAVSVRI

-342 IKFVMNDIRSDLV
+342 IKLVMNDLRADLV
-355 AEMKKE
+355 AQMRKE
-361 IEVALHRSP
+361 IEAVLHRAP
-370 SETEKLIAKIE
+370 AEADKLIAKIE
-381 ETGKIRSQLNSIKKQ
+381 ETGRIRSQLNTIKKQ
-396 ARERSQAVQVRVPQL
+396 ARERSQAVSVRVPQL
-411 KDCKNHLKLDK
+411 KDCKNHLRLDK
-422 IDKKTGKPEGE
+422 INKKTGKPEGDD
-433 GTMIFLTEGKSA
+433 TMIFLTEGQSA
-445 GGTLGNARDAMN
+445 GGTLGLARDTTN
-457 QAVFFLRGKCLN
+457 QAVFFLKGKPLN
-469 TCGLNKDVLYK
+469 TCGLNKDVLYR

-490 LDIEDTLDHLRY
+490 LDIEETLDHLRY
-502 GKIIFATDAD
+502 SRIVFATDAD

-526 MRFYRQLITDGRVF
+526 MRFYRQLVTDGRVF

-546 FRVRNKKEQYYCFSD
+546 FRVRNKKEHYFCYTD
-561 EERERAIKA
+561 AEREAAIRK
-570 CGRGCE
+570 CGKGCE

-584 ELNAK
+584 EIDK
-589 EFKDFIGPEMR
+589 DDFKGFIGEGIR

-605 CVDDVDVEKTI
+605 CSDDVDVEKTI
-616 KFYMGANTPERKDYI
+616 KFYMGNNTPERKDYI
-631 MDSLVCDSSEF
+631 MDSLVCDSTEF

>member
-1 MTGELRRLRRVSPNP
+1 
-16 SEPNFCYNRR
+16 
-26 PMAKNEYGADSI
+26 MAKDYGDKSI

-48 MRPGMYVGE
+48 TRPGMYVGE

-73 EVIDNSVDEFVMGC
+73 EVIDNSIDEFVMGC
-87 GKKIDVTV
+87 GKRIDVNV
-95 NYDTGETSVRD
+95 NYDSGEVSVRD

-112 LEKVVDCVSQMNTG
+112 LGKVVDCVSQMNTG
-126 GKFDSDNFQFSAG
+126 GKFDSDAFQFSAG

-155 EVRSFRDGAYSEA
+155 EVRSFREGEFSEA

-177 KKRGTC
+177 KKRGKQ
-183 KTREP
+183 KTAERD
-188 NGTFIRY
+188 GTFIRY
-195 RPDVTVL
+195 KPDVKVL
-202 KNFKVR
+202 KHFKVR

-228 NLNGQSICS
+228 NLNGQEICS
-237 EHGLADLIAD
+237 DHGLADLIAD
-247 EAQFEKLYAPFHVK
+247 EAQFEKLYAPFHIK

-307 DWDAKKKFDGDDIR
+307 EYDTKKKFDGDDIR
-321 DGLLGAVSLRI
+321 DGLIGAVSLRI

-342 IKFVMNDIRSDLV
+342 IKFVMNDIKAELV
-355 AEMKKE
+355 NEMKKE
-361 IEVALHRSP
+361 ILTVLHRSS
-370 SETEKLIAKIE
+370 SETEKLITKIE
-381 ETGKIRSQLNSIKKQ
+381 ETGKIRSQLNTIKKQ
-396 ARERSQAVQVRVPQL
+396 ARERTQATSVRVPQL

-422 IDKKTGKPEGE
+422 IVKKTGKPEGDE
-433 GTMIFLTEGKSA
+433 TMIFLTEGKSA

-457 QAVFFLRGKCLN
+457 QAVFFLRGKPLN
-469 TCGLNKDVLYK
+469 TFGVGKEVLYK

-490 LDIEDTLDHLRY
+490 LDIEETLDHLRY

-521 LTTFF
+521 LATFF
-526 MRFYRQLITDGRVF
+526 MRFYRQLITDGRVY

-561 EERERAIKA
+561 EERETAIKK
-570 CGRGCE
+570 CGKGCE

-605 CVDDVDVEKTI
+605 CTDDVDVEKTI

-631 MDSLVCDSSEF
+631 MESLVCDSSDF

>member
-1 MTGELRRLRRVSPNP
+1 
-16 SEPNFCYNRR
+16 
-26 PMAKNEYGADSI
+26 MAKENYSDDNI

-73 EVIDNSVDEFVMGC
+73 EVIDNSIDEFVMGC
-87 GKKIDVTV
+87 GKRIDVTV

-112 LEKVVDCVSQMNTG
+112 LGKVVDCVSQMNTG
-126 GKFDSDNFQFSAG
+126 GKFDSDSFQFSAG

-155 EVRSFRDGAYSEA
+155 EVRSYREGEFSEA
-168 FFKEGRLQS
+168 YFEEGRLKS
-177 KKRGTC
+177 KKRG
-183 KTREP
+183 KQKEP
-188 NGTFIRY
+188 QRDGTFIRY
-195 RPDVTVL
+195 KPDAKVL
-202 KNFKVR
+202 KHFKVR
-208 EEHVVR
+208 EEHVLR

-228 NLNGQSICS
+228 NLNGQTICS
-237 EHGLADLIAD
+237 DHGLQDLIAD
-247 EAQFEKLYAPFHVK
+247 EVQFEKLYAPFHIK
-261 TKNLEIIFTHT
+261 TKTLEIIFTHT

-307 DWDAKKKFDGDDIR
+307 DYDSKKKFEGDDIR
-321 DGLLGAVSLRI
+321 DGLIGAVSIRI

-355 AEMKKE
+355 AEMRKE
-361 IEVALHRSP
+361 IESALHRSP
-370 SETEKLIAKIE
+370 AETDKLIAKIE
-381 ETGKIRSQLNSIKKQ
+381 ETGKIRSQLVTIKKK
-396 ARERSQAVQVRVPQL
+396 AREHAQAVSVRVPQL

-422 IDKKTGKPEGE
+422 INKKTGKAEGE
-433 GTMIFLTEGKSA
+433 DTMIFLTEGLSA
-445 GGTLGNARDAMN
+445 GGTLGKVRDATT

-469 TCGLNKDVLYK
+469 TCGMSKNVLYE
-480 NEEFFNLIKT
+480 NVEFFNLIKT
-490 LDIEDTLDHLRY
+490 LDVDETLEHLRY

-526 MRFYRQLITDGRVF
+526 MRFYRQLVTDGRVF

-561 EERERAIKA
+561 EERETAIKK

-584 ELNAK
+584 ELDDDD
-589 EFKDFIGPEMR
+589 FRDFIGPDMR

-605 CVDDVDVEKTI
+605 CADDSDVEKTI
-616 KFYMGANTPERKDYI
+616 KFYMGSNTPERKDYI
-631 MDSLVCDSSEF
+631 MNTLVCDETSFE

>member
-1 MTGELRRLRRVSPNP
+1 
-16 SEPNFCYNRR
+16 
-26 PMAKNEYGADSI
+26 MAKDYGDTSI

-73 EVIDNSVDEFVMGC
+73 EVIDNSIDEFVMGC
-87 GKKIDVTV
+87 GKRIDVTV
-95 NYDTGETSVRD
+95 NYDTGEVSVRD

-112 LEKVVDCVSQMNTG
+112 LGKVVDCVSQMNTG
-126 GKFDSDNFQFSAG
+126 GKFDSDSFQFSAG

-155 EVRSFRDGAYSEA
+155 EVRSFREGEFSEA
-168 FFKEGRLQS
+168 YFEEGRLKS
-177 KKRGTC
+177 KRRGKQ
-183 KTREP
+183 KTAERD
-188 NGTFIRY
+188 GTFIRY
-195 RPDVTVL
+195 KPDVKVL
-202 KNFKVR
+202 KHFKVR
-208 EEHVVR
+208 EEHVLR

-228 NLNGQSICS
+228 VLNGQSICS
-237 EHGLADLIAD
+237 ERGLADLVSD
-247 EAQFEKLYAPFHVK
+247 EVQFEKLYTPFHVK
-261 TKNLEIIFTHT
+261 TKSLEIIFTHT

-307 DWDAKKKFDGDDIR
+307 DYDAKKKFDGDDIR
-321 DGLLGAVSLRI
+321 DGLLGAVSIRI

-342 IKFVMNDIRSDLV
+342 IKFVMNDIRAELV
-355 AEMKKE
+355 AEMKKA
-361 IEVALHRSP
+361 IEAELHRAP
-370 SETEKLIAKIE
+370 AETEKLIAKIE
-381 ETGKIRSQLNSIKKQ
+381 ETGKIRSQLNTIKKK
-396 ARERSQAVQVRVPQL
+396 AREHAQAVSVRVPQL
-411 KDCKNHLKLDK
+411 KDCKHHLRLDK
-422 IDKKTGKPEGE
+422 VDRKTGQPEGAD
-433 GTMIFLTEGKSA
+433 TMIFLTEGLSA
-445 GGTLGNARDAMN
+445 GGTLGNARDALN
-457 QAVFFLRGKCLN
+457 QAVFFLRGKPLN
-469 TCGLNKDVLYK
+469 TFGVGKNVLYE
-480 NEEFFNLIKT
+480 NVEFFNLIKT

-526 MRFYRQLITDGRVF
+526 MRFYRQLVTDGRVF

-546 FRVRNKKEQYYCFSD
+546 FRVRNKKEQHYCFSD
-561 EERERAIKA
+561 EEREAAIRK

-589 EFKDFIGPEMR
+589 EFKDFIGPDMR

-605 CVDDVDVEKTI
+605 CSDDQDVEKTI
-616 KFYMGANTPERKDYI
+616 KFYMGSNTPERKGYI
-631 MDSLVCDSSEF
+631 MDSLVCDAAEF

>member
-1 MTGELRRLRRVSPNP
+1 
-16 SEPNFCYNRR
+16 
-26 PMAKNEYGADSI
+26 MAIDYGDKSI

-73 EVIDNSVDEFVMGC
+73 EVIDNSIDEFVMGM
-87 GKKIDVTV
+87 GKRIDVSV
-95 NYDTGETSVRD
+95 NYDSGETSVRD

-112 LEKVVDCVSQMNTG
+112 LGKVVDCVSQMNTG
-126 GKFDSDNFQFSAG
+126 GKFDNENFQFSAG

-155 EVRSFRDGAYSEA
+155 EVRSYREGEYSEGY
-168 FFKEGRLQS
+168 FEEGILKS
-177 KKRGTC
+177 KKRA
-183 KTREP
+183 KQKESVP

-195 RPDVTVL
+195 KPDVKVL
-202 KNFKVR
+202 KHFKVR
-208 EEHVVR
+208 EEHVLR
-214 RMKMYC
+214 RMRMYC

-228 NLNGQSICS
+228 NLNGAKICS
-237 EHGLADLIAD
+237 EGGLSDLIAD
-247 EAQFEKLYAPFHVK
+247 EAQFEKLYQPFHIK

-272 NRFGEEY
+272 NRFGDQY
-279 HSFVNGQYTTDGG
+279 YSFVNGQYTTDGG

-307 DWDAKKKFDGDDIR
+307 DYDPKKKFDGDDIR
-321 DGLLGAVSLRI
+321 DGLIGAVAIKI

-342 IKFVMNDIRSDLV
+342 IKFVMNDIKSELV
-355 AEMKKE
+355 AQMKKE
-361 IEVALHRSP
+361 AALHRSP
-370 SETEKLIAKIE
+370 TETDKLIAKIE
-381 ETGKIRSQLNSIKKQ
+381 ETGKIRSQLNTIKKQ
-396 ARERSQAVQVRVPQL
+396 ARERTQATQVRVPQL

-422 IDKKTGKPEGE
+422 INKKTGQPEGSD
-433 GTMIFLTEGKSA
+433 TMIFLTEGQSA

-480 NEEFFNLIKT
+480 NEEFFNLIKS
-490 LDIEDTLDHLRY
+490 LDIEDTIDHLRY
-502 GKIIFATDAD
+502 AKIIFATDAD

-526 MRFYRQLITDGRVF
+526 MRFYRQLVADGRIF

-546 FRVRNKKEQYYCFSD
+546 FRVRNKKEQFYCYTS
-561 EERERAIKA
+561 EEREDAIKK

-589 EFKDFIGPEMR
+589 EFKEFIGKDMR

-605 CVDDVDVEKTI
+605 CADDIDVEKTI
-616 KFYMGANTPERKDYI
+616 KFYMGSNTPDRKDYI
-631 MDSLVCDSSEF
+631 MESIVCDSSEF

>member
-1 MTGELRRLRRVSPNP
+1 
-16 SEPNFCYNRR
+16 
-26 PMAKNEYGADSI
+26 MAKDYGDASI

-73 EVIDNSVDEFVMGC
+73 EVIDNAIDEFGQGY
-87 GKKIDVTV
+87 GKKIEVNV
-95 NYDTGETSVRD
+95 NYDSGEVSVRD

-112 LEKVVDCVSQMNTG
+112 LGKVVDCVSQMNTG
-126 GKFDSDNFQFSAG
+126 GKYDNENYQFSAG

-155 EVRSFRDGAYSEA
+155 EVRSFRDGEFSEA
-168 FFKEGRLQS
+168 YFEEGRIKS
-177 KKRGTC
+177 KKRGKC
-183 KTREP
+183 KTGERP
-188 NGTFIRY
+188 GTFIRY
-195 RPDVTVL
+195 KPDVKVL
-202 KNFKVR
+202 KHFKVR
-208 EEHVVR
+208 EEHVLR

-228 NLNGQSICS
+228 VLNGQSICS
-237 EHGLADLIAD
+237 DHGLADLVAD

-261 TKNLEIIFTHT
+261 TKSLEIIFTHT

-307 DWDAKKKFDGDDIR
+307 DYDAKKKFDGDDIR
-321 DGLLGAVSLRI
+321 DGLLAAVSVRI

-342 IKFVMNDIRSDLV
+342 IKFVMNDIRADLV

-361 IEVALHRSP
+361 IEAALHRSP
-370 SETEKLIAKIE
+370 AEADKLIAKVE
-381 ETGKIRSQLNSIKKQ
+381 ETGKIRSQLNTIKKK
-396 ARERSQAVQVRVPQL
+396 AREHAQAVSVRVPQL
-411 KDCKNHLKLDK
+411 KDCQRHLKLEK
-422 IDKKTGKPEGE
+422 VDKKTGRPEGDD
-433 GTMIFLTEGKSA
+433 TMIFLTEGLSA
-445 GGTLGNARDAMN
+445 GGTLGKVRNAAN

-469 TCGLNKDVLYK
+469 TCGMNKNVLYE
-480 NEEFFNLIKT
+480 NVEFFNLIKT
-490 LDIEDTLDHLRY
+490 LDIDETLDHLRY
-502 GKIIFATDAD
+502 AKIIFATDAD

-526 MRFYRQLITDGRVF
+526 MRFYRQLVTDGRVY

-561 EERERAIKA
+561 DERERAIKK

-584 ELNAK
+584 ELDDDD
-589 EFKDFIGPEMR
+589 FRDFIGPDMR

-605 CVDDVDVEKTI
+605 CADDTDVEKTI
-616 KFYMGANTPERKDYI
+616 KFYMGSNTPERKDYI

>member
-1 MTGELRRLRRVSPNP
+1 
-16 SEPNFCYNRR
+16 
-26 PMAKNEYGADSI
+26 MANDYADNSI

-48 MRPGMYVGE
+48 TRPGMYVGE

-73 EVIDNSVDEFVMGC
+73 EVIDNSIDEFVMGA
-87 GKKIDVTV
+87 GKRIDVTV

-112 LEKVVDCVSQMNTG
+112 LGKVVDCVSQMNTG
-126 GKFDSDNFQFSAG
+126 GKFDSDSFQFSAG

-155 EVRSFRDGAYSEA
+155 EVRSFRDGEFSEA
-168 FFKEGRLQS
+168 YFEEGRLKS
-177 KKRGTC
+177 KKRGKC
-183 KTREP
+183 KTSERT
-188 NGTFIRY
+188 GTFIRY
-195 RPDVTVL
+195 KPDVKVL

-214 RMKMYC
+214 RMRMYA
-220 YVNAGLTI
+220 YVNAGLSIT
-228 NLNGQSICS
+228 LNGQEILSQ
-237 EHGLADLIAD
+237 HGLADLISD
-247 EAQFEKLYAPFHVK
+247 EAQFEKLYQPFHIK

-279 HSFVNGQYTTDGG
+279 YSFVNGQYTTDGG

-307 DWDAKKKFDGDDIR
+307 EYDPKKKFDGDDIR
-321 DGLLGAVSLRI
+321 DGLIGAVSIRI

-342 IKFVMNDIRSDLV
+342 IKFVMNDIRADLV
-355 AEMKKE
+355 AQMKKE
-361 IEVALHRSP
+361 IEAALHRSP
-370 SETEKLIAKIE
+370 TETEKLISKIE
-381 ETGKIRSQLNSIKKQ
+381 ETGKIRSQLNTIKKQ
-396 ARERSQAVQVRVPQL
+396 ARERSQATQVRVKQL
-411 KDCKNHLKLDK
+411 KDSKNHLKLDK
-422 IDKKTGKPEGE
+422 LNKKTGKAEGE
-433 GTMIFLTEGKSA
+433 ETMIFLTEGQSA

-457 QAVFFLRGKCLN
+457 QAVFFLRGKPLN
-469 TCGLNKDVLYK
+469 TFGVGKEVLYK

-490 LDIEDTLDHLRY
+490 LDIEDALEHLRY

-526 MRFYRQLITDGRVF
+526 MRFYRQLILDGRVF

-546 FRVRNKKEQYYCFSD
+546 FRVRNKKEQYYCFS
-561 EERERAIKA
+561 EAEKLAAEKK
-570 CGRGCE
+570 CGKGFE
-576 ITRFKGLG
+576 TTRFKGLG

-589 EFKDFIGPEMR
+589 EFKDFIGEDMR

-605 CVDDVDVEKTI
+605 CADDIDVEKTI
-616 KFYMGANTPERKDYI
+616 KFYMGSNTPERKDYI

>member
-1 MTGELRRLRRVSPNP
+1 
-16 SEPNFCYNRR
+16 
-26 PMAKNEYGADSI
+26 MAKENYSDDNI

-73 EVIDNSVDEFVMGC
+73 EVIDNSIDEFVMGC
-87 GKKIDVTV
+87 GKRIDVTV

-112 LEKVVDCVSQMNTG
+112 LGKVVDCVSQMNTG
-126 GKFDSDNFQFSAG
+126 GKFDSDSFQFSAG

-155 EVRSFRDGAYSEA
+155 EVRSYREGEFSEA
-168 FFKEGRLQS
+168 YFEEGRLKS
-177 KKRGTC
+177 KKRG
-183 KTREP
+183 KQKEP
-188 NGTFIRY
+188 QRDGTFIRY
-195 RPDVTVL
+195 KPDAKVL
-202 KNFKVR
+202 KHFKVR
-208 EEHVVR
+208 EEHVLR

-228 NLNGQSICS
+228 NLNGQTICS
-237 EHGLADLIAD
+237 DHGLQDLIAD
-247 EAQFEKLYAPFHVK
+247 EVQFEKLYAPFHVK
-261 TKNLEIIFTHT
+261 TKSLEIIFTHT

-307 DWDAKKKFDGDDIR
+307 DYDSKKKFEGDDIR
-321 DGLLGAVSLRI
+321 DGLIGAVSIRI

-355 AEMKKE
+355 AEMRKE
-361 IEVALHRSP
+361 IESALHRSP
-370 SETEKLIAKIE
+370 AETDKLIAKIE
-381 ETGKIRSQLNSIKKQ
+381 ETGKIRSQLVTIKKK
-396 ARERSQAVQVRVPQL
+396 AREHAQAVSVRVPQL

-422 IDKKTGKPEGE
+422 INKKTGKAEGE
-433 GTMIFLTEGKSA
+433 DTMIFLTEGLSA
-445 GGTLGNARDAMN
+445 GGTLGKVRDAAT

-469 TCGLNKDVLYK
+469 TCGMSKNVLYE
-480 NEEFFNLIKT
+480 NVEFFNLIKT
-490 LDIEDTLDHLRY
+490 LDVDETLEHLRY

-526 MRFYRQLITDGRVF
+526 MRFYRQLVTDGRVF

-561 EERERAIKA
+561 EERETAIKK

-584 ELNAK
+584 ELDDDD
-589 EFKDFIGPEMR
+589 FRDFIGPDMR

-605 CVDDVDVEKTI
+605 CADDSDVEKTI
-616 KFYMGANTPERKDYI
+616 KFYMGSNTPERKDYI
-631 MDSLVCDSSEF
+631 MNTLVCDETSFE

>member
-1 MTGELRRLRRVSPNP
+1 
-16 SEPNFCYNRR
+16 
-26 PMAKNEYGADSI
+26 MAEKYADSSI

-73 EVIDNSVDEFVMGC
+73 EVIDNSIDEFVMGA
-87 GKKIDVTV
+87 GKRIDVNV

-112 LEKVVDCVSQMNTG
+112 LGKVVDCVSQMNTG
-126 GKFDSDNFQFSAG
+126 GKFDSDSFQFSAG

-155 EVRSFRDGAYSEA
+155 EVRSFRDGEYSEA
-168 FFKEGRLQS
+168 YFEEGRIKS
-177 KKRGTC
+177 KKRGKA
-183 KTREP
+183 KTSDGH
-188 NGTFIRY
+188 GTYTRY
-195 RPDVTVL
+195 KPDVKVL
-202 KNFKVR
+202 KHFKVR

-214 RMKMYC
+214 RMRMYC

-228 NLNGQSICS
+228 SLNGQEIRSDK
-237 EHGLADLIAD
+237 GLSDLIAD
-247 EAQFEKLYAPFHVK
+247 EAQFEKLYTPFHVK

-272 NRFGEEY
+272 NRFGEGY

-307 DWDAKKKFDGDDIR
+307 DYDPKKKFDGDDIR
-321 DGLLGAVSLRI
+321 DGLIGAVSLRI

-342 IKFVMNDIRSDLV
+342 IKFVMNDIRAELV
-355 AEMKKE
+355 AQMKKE
-361 IEVALHRSP
+361 IEAALHRAP
-370 SETEKLIAKIE
+370 AETEKLIAKIE
-381 ETGKIRSQLNSIKKQ
+381 ETGKIRSQLNTIKKQ
-396 ARERSQAVQVRVPQL
+396 ARERTQATQVRVPQL

-422 IDKKTGKPEGE
+422 INKKTGKAEGE
-433 GTMIFLTEGKSA
+433 ETMIFLTEGKSA

-469 TCGLNKDVLYK
+469 TFGLNKDVLYR
-480 NEEFFNLIKT
+480 NEEFFNLIKS
-490 LDIEDTLDHLRY
+490 LDIEEKLENLRY

-526 MRFYRQLITDGRVF
+526 MRFYRQLIMDGRVF

-546 FRVRNKKEQYYCFSD
+546 FRVRNKKEQFYCFTD
-561 EERERAIKA
+561 AEREAAIKK
-570 CGRGCE
+570 CGKGCE

-589 EFKDFIGPEMR
+589 EFKEFIGEDMR

-605 CVDDVDVEKTI
+605 CADDVDVEKTI
-616 KFYMGANTPERKDYI
+616 KFYMGSNTPERKDYI
-631 MDSLVCDSSEF
+631 MESLVCDSSDF

>member
-1 MTGELRRLRRVSPNP
+1 
-16 SEPNFCYNRR
+16 
-26 PMAKNEYGADSI
+26 MAKDYGDTSI

-48 MRPGMYVGE
+48 TRPGMYVGE

-73 EVIDNSVDEFVMGC
+73 EVIDNSIDEFVMGA

-112 LEKVVDCVSQMNTG
+112 LGKVVACVSQMNTG
-126 GKFDSDNFQFSAG
+126 GKIDSDSFQFSAG

-155 EVRSFRDGAYSEA
+155 EVRSYREGEYSEA
-168 FFKEGRLQS
+168 YFKEGRLQS
-177 KKRGTC
+177 KKRG
-183 KTREP
+183 KDKE
-188 NGTFIRY
+188 NQHSGTYIHY
-195 RPDVTVL
+195 KPDVKVL

-214 RMKMYC
+214 RMRMYA

-228 NLNGQSICS
+228 RLNGQEICS
-237 EHGLADLIAD
+237 DHGLADLIAD
-247 EAQFEKLYAPFHVK
+247 EAQFEKLYAPFHIK
-261 TKNLEIIFTHT
+261 TKNFEIIFTHT

-279 HSFVNGQYTTDGG
+279 YSFVNGQYTTDGG

-307 DWDAKKKFDGDDIR
+307 EYDSKKKFDGDDIR
-321 DGLLGAVSLRI
+321 DGLIGAVSLRI

-355 AEMKKE
+355 KEMQKE
-361 IEVALHRSP
+361 ILSALHRSS
-370 SETEKLIAKIE
+370 SETDKLIAKIE
-381 ETGKIRSQLNSIKKQ
+381 ETGKIRSQLNTIKKQ
-396 ARERSQAVQVRVPQL
+396 ARERTQSVSVRVPQL

-422 IDKKTGKPEGE
+422 VNKKTGQPEGDD
-433 GTMIFLTEGKSA
+433 TMT
-445 GGTLGNARDAMN
+445 
-457 QAVFFLRGKCLN
+457 QAVFFLKGKPLN

-490 LDIEDTLDHLRY
+490 LDIEETLDHLRY
-502 GKIIFATDAD
+502 SKIIFATDAD

-526 MRFYRQLITDGRVF
+526 MRFYRQLISDGRVF

-546 FRVRNKKEQYYCFSD
+546 FRVRNKKEHYFCYTDQ
-561 EERERAIKA
+561 EREAAIRK
-570 CGRGCE
+570 CGKGCE

-584 ELNAK
+584 EIDK
-589 EFKDFIGPEMR
+589 DDFKGFIGKDIR

-605 CVDDVDVEKTI
+605 CSDDIDVEKTI
-616 KFYMGANTPERKDYI
+616 KFYMGQNTPERKDYI
-631 MDSLVCDSSEF
+631 MENLVCDSSEF

>member
-1 MTGELRRLRRVSPNP
+1 
-16 SEPNFCYNRR
+16 
-26 PMAKNEYGADSI
+26 MAKNDYSAASI

-48 MRPGMYVGE
+48 TRPGMYVGE

-73 EVIDNSVDEFVMGC
+73 EVIDNSIDEFVMGC

-95 NYDTGETSVRD
+95 NYTTGETSVRD

-126 GKFDSDNFQFSAG
+126 GKFDSDSFQFSAG

-155 EVRSFRDGAYSEA
+155 EVRAFRDGEYSEA
-168 FFKEGRLQS
+168 FFKEGRLQT
-177 KKRGTC
+177 KKRGKC
-183 KTREP
+183 ASREL

-195 RPDVTVL
+195 KPDAKVL

-208 EEHVVR
+208 EEHVLR

-228 NLNGQSICS
+228 NLNGEPICS
-237 EHGLADLIAD
+237 DRGLADLIAD

-272 NRFGEEY
+272 NRFGEQY

-307 DWDAKKKFDGDDIR
+307 DYDPKKKFDGDDIR
-321 DGLLGAVSLRI
+321 DGLIGAVSIRI

-342 IKFVMNDIRSDLV
+342 IKFVMNDIR
-355 AEMKKE
+355 AELAQQMRKE
-361 IEVALHRSP
+361 IEAALHRS
-370 SETEKLIAKIE
+370 SAETEKLIAKIE

-396 ARERSQAVQVRVPQL
+396 ARERTQAVSVRVPQL

-422 IDKKTGKPEGE
+422 IDKKTKRPEGDD
-433 GTMIFLTEGKSA
+433 TMIFLTEGQSA
-445 GGTLGNARDAMN
+445 GGTLGLARNAMN
-457 QAVFFLRGKCLN
+457 QAVFFLKGKPLN

-490 LDIEDTLDHLRY
+490 LDIEETLDHLRY
-502 GKIIFATDAD
+502 SKIIFATDAD

-526 MRFYRQLITDGRVF
+526 MRFYRQLITDGRVY

-546 FRVRNKKEQYYCFSD
+546 FRVRNKKEQHYCFTD
-561 EERERAIKA
+561 EEREAAIKK

-589 EFKDFIGPEMR
+589 EFKDFIGEEMR

-605 CVDDVDVEKTI
+605 CADDHDVEKTI
-616 KFYMGANTPERKDYI
+616 KFYMGSNTPERKDYI
-631 MDSLVCDSSEF
+631 MESLVCDAAEF

>member
-1 MTGELRRLRRVSPNP
+1 
-16 SEPNFCYNRR
+16 
-26 PMAKNEYGADSI
+26 MAEEKYGDSSI

-73 EVIDNSVDEFVMGC
+73 EVIDNSVDEFVMGA

-112 LEKVVDCVSQMNTG
+112 LGKVVDCVSQMNTG
-126 GKFDSDNFQFSAG
+126 GKFDTDSFQFSAG

-155 EVRSFRDGAYSEA
+155 EVRSYRDGEFSEA
-168 FFKEGRLQS
+168 YFEEGRLKS
-177 KKRGTC
+177 KKRG
-183 KTREP
+183 KDKE
-188 NGTFIRY
+188 NQHSGTFIRY
-195 RPDVTVL
+195 KPDVKVL

-214 RMKMYC
+214 RMKMYA

-228 NLNGQSICS
+228 RLNGQEIRSDR
-237 EHGLADLIAD
+237 GLADLITD
-247 EAQFEKLYAPFHVK
+247 EAQFEKLYTPFHIK

-307 DWDAKKKFDGDDIR
+307 EYDSKKKFDGDDIR
-321 DGLLGAVSLRI
+321 DGLIGAVALKI

-342 IKFVMNDIRSDLV
+342 IKFVMNDIRADLV
-355 AEMKKE
+355 REMQKE
-361 IEVALHRSP
+361 ILAALHRS
-370 SETEKLIAKIE
+370 SAETEKLLKKIE
-381 ETGKIRSQLNSIKKQ
+381 ETGKIRSQLNTIKKQ
-396 ARERSQAVQVRVPQL
+396 ARERSQAVSVRVPQL

-422 IDKKTGKPEGE
+422 IVKKTGKPEGDD
-433 GTMIFLTEGKSA
+433 TMIFLVEGRSA
-445 GGTLGNARDAMN
+445 GGTMVSARDAN
-457 QAVFFLRGKCLN
+457 TQAVYCLRGKCLN

-490 LDIEDTLDHLRY
+490 LDVEETLDHLRY
-502 GKIIFATDAD
+502 SKIIFATDAD

-526 MRFYRQLITDGRVF
+526 MRFYRQLVTDGRIF

-546 FRVRNKKEQYYCFSD
+546 FRVRNKKEQYFCYS
-561 EERERAIKA
+561 EEEKLAAQKK
-570 CGRGCE
+570 CGKGVE
-576 ITRFKGLG
+576 TTRFKGLG
-584 ELNAK
+584 EIDADD
-589 EFKDFIGPEMR
+589 FKGFIGKDIR

-605 CVDDVDVEKTI
+605 CADDTDVEKTI
-616 KFYMGANTPERKDYI
+616 KFYMGQNTPERKDYI
-631 MDSLVCDSSEF
+631 MDNLVCDAQEF